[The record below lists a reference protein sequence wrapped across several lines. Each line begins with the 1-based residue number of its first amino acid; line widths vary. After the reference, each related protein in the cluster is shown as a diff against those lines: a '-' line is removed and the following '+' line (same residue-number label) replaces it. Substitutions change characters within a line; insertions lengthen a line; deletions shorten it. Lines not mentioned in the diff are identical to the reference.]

1 MRASAAATQMN
12 VRIDSTLKR
21 EGDEAL
27 ASAGISPT
35 EAVRS
40 LWERVVLERRDP
52 ARVREI
58 VTGAPAG
65 AEPRDEGASAGSLEG
80 RDPAFARAMDVQR
93 RIEARM
99 KSLGVDV
106 ARPWDGP
113 SDDELLEEYMFE
125 RYFGGECGDE

>member
-35 EAVRS
+35 EAVRA
-40 LWERVVLERRDP
+40 LWERVVLERRNP
-52 ARVREI
+52 EKVREI
-58 VTGAPAG
+58 VKGAPAG
-65 AEPRDEGASAGSLEG
+65 AESRDEGADAVSLEG
-80 RDPAFARAMDVQR
+80 RDPAFARAMAVQR
-93 RIEARM
+93 RIESRM

-106 ARPWDGP
+106 TKPWDGP
-113 SDDELLEEYMFE
+113 SDDELLEEYMFA

>member
-1 MRASAAATQMN
+1 MRAAGTTQMN

-35 EAVRS
+35 EAVRA